1 MGCTRCGML
10 SCGGNCGRL
19 NWLSSVCSIFPYA
32 GRHRALLLAAKDI
45 QNPLSIAIFN
55 EAYSYVAAQALAQ
68 ILKKNHIQMVLLA
81 RWRVQ
86 RLAASQWHPNNF
98 WVSCLQDALKI
109 VKRTEAG
116 CAFENVPA
124 LMFASI
130 TLKRRALID
139 AQFRREKLDAE
150 NILIKDSICPHF
162 AGLDSLNVLVL
173 DDVLTSGGALK
184 REWTDLRAAM
194 QSKCDVQLHALT
206 LFRTPAASFEEG
218 DVN

>member
-1 MGCTRCGML
+1 M
-10 SCGGNCGRL
+10 
-19 NWLSSVCSIFPYA
+19 
-32 GRHRALLLAAKDI
+32 LAAKDI
-45 QNPLSIAIFN
+45 QDPLSIAIFS

-68 ILKKNHIQMVLLA
+68 ILKKSDIQMVLLA

-98 WVSCLQDALKI
+98 WVRCVEEAQRI
-109 VKRTEAG
+109 VKKNDPG
-116 CAFENVPA
+116 SAFENVPVC
-124 LMFASI
+124 MFARI

-139 AQFRREKLDAE
+139 ARFRREKLDTE
-150 NILIKDSICPHF
+150 NVLIRDSENPRLS
-162 AGLDSLNVLVL
+162 GSNSLNALVL

-218 DVN
+218 NVN

>member
-1 MGCTRCGML
+1 M
-10 SCGGNCGRL
+10 
-19 NWLSSVCSIFPYA
+19 
-32 GRHRALLLAAKDI
+32 LAAKDI

-55 EAYSYVAAQALAQ
+55 EAYSYVATQVLAE
-68 ILKKNHIQMVLLA
+68 ILKKNHIHMVLLA

-98 WVSCLQDALKI
+98 WVSCLEEAQKV
-109 VKRTEAG
+109 VKKTAPG
-116 CAFENVPA
+116 SAFENMPA
-124 LMFASI
+124 LMFAAI

-139 AQFRREKLDAE
+139 AQFRREKLDTE
-150 NILIKDSICPHF
+150 NILIKDSIGPRF
-162 AGLDSLNVLVL
+162 ADSDSLNVLVL

-194 QSKCDVQLHALT
+194 QGKCDVQLHALT

-218 DVN
+218 NVN